1 MVKDTKLRVIAYLF
15 IILFSPTSVGFS
27 GGSDGRKSSR
37 NTGGAGL
44 ISWSGR
50 APEEENGNPL
60 QYSCLGN
67 PMDRGAWQAT
77 WGHKEL
83 EATEH
88 IYRRIHIFT
97 VLDFSKIL

>member
-50 APEEENGNPL
+50 APEEENGNSL
-60 QYSCLGN
+60 HSSLGN
-67 PMDRGAWQAT
+67 PMDRGVWQDSSVERISE
-77 WGHKEL
+77 EL
-83 EATEH
+83 RKGEQSQT
-88 IYRRIHIFT
+88 R
-97 VLDFSKIL
+97 LSD

>member
-67 PMDRGAWQAT
+67 PMDRGVWQDSSVERISE
-77 WGHKEL
+77 EL
-83 EATEH
+83 RKGEQSQT
-88 IYRRIHIFT
+88 R
-97 VLDFSKIL
+97 LSD